1 MKHNNVRGA
10 RLEQQATCLDGG
22 RSKIPKRRR
31 RAERTRCEG
40 VAVAASV
47 RVEVCLGPDCQ
58 GGATLLEIEE
68 LVSSAGTKS
77 PRPRTHR
84 EVTVCSTGCRD
95 FCTVGPNVYVK
106 SDLADEHFTR
116 VDGPRACRKVV
127 SSILADDASGRDEV
141 LSSTQALLK
150 RREDG
155 IRWRRHKERVCR
167 EKRLRVLKREVK

>member
-1 MKHNNVRGA
+1 MTGA
-10 RLEQQATCLDGG
+10 GPKSLSGEDEQSAPDAKVS
-22 RSKIPKRRR
+22 RSP
-31 RAERTRCEG
+31 RA
-40 VAVAASV
+40 V

-77 PRPRTHR
+77 PRPRIHR

-127 SSILADDASGRDEV
+127 SSILADDASGREEV

>member
-1 MKHNNVRGA
+1 MSEGLDSNNRPLALTGA
-10 RLEQQATCLDGG
+10 GPKSLSGEDEQSAPDAKESQSP
-22 RSKIPKRRR
+22 R
-31 RAERTRCEG
+31 
-40 VAVAASV
+40 SV

-77 PRPRTHR
+77 PRPRR
-84 EVTVCSTGCRD
+84 EVTVGSTGCRD

-116 VDGPRACRKVV
+116 VDGPRACREVV
-127 SSILADDASGRDEV
+127 SSVLADDASGRVEV